1 MNLSE
6 EQQIAFDKYI
16 LKQNIF
22 ITGPGGTGKSTLI
35 KKIFC
40 DANQRNLNIQIC
52 ALTGCAAVLLECKAK
67 TIHSWSGIGLGVGPN
82 TEIVRKLLNSFYKK
96 KIWRNVNILVID
108 EVSMMSSKLFELL
121 DLIGKSVRRNN
132 KPFGGIQLV
141 FLGDFYQLPPIGNK
155 EDTDAVQ
162 FCFES
167 LLWRETF
174 YPENIIQLKKIFRQ
188 KDESYTKILNQ
199 IREGRLKKSSNT
211 ILLGLVG
218 KELISES
225 GIIPTKLFPTRYK
238 VDAINQQEMNKLES
252 EEIEYKLKYIK
263 MVLPQKDSECVTQ
276 TDIDNE
282 LKIIHNNLICN
293 DTIKLKVGA
302 QVMCIINIERPG
314 GEMICNGSQG
324 IITRFSE
331 LGNPLVR
338 YTDGYEMEMIHHIWA
353 SDNIPGIGV
362 SQIPLI
368 LSWAITIHKSQ
379 GTTLTYADIDV
390 GNTIFECGQ
399 TYVAMSRVTSL
410 AGLRL
415 SSFDASKIYVNK
427 KVQKFYDELNI
438 I

>member
-1 MNLSE
+1 
-6 EQQIAFDKYI
+6 
-16 LKQNIF
+16 
-22 ITGPGGTGKSTLI
+22 
-35 KKIFC
+35 
-40 DANQRNLNIQIC
+40 
-52 ALTGCAAVLLECKAK
+52 
-67 TIHSWSGIGLGVGPN
+67 
-82 TEIVRKLLNSFYKK
+82 
-96 KIWRNVNILVID
+96 
-108 EVSMMSSKLFELL
+108 MSSKLFELL

-132 KPFGGIQLV
+132 KPFGGIQLI
-141 FLGDFYQLPPIGNK
+141 FLGDFYQLPPIG
-155 EDTDAVQ
+155 DHDVQ

-167 LLWRETF
+167 LLWRDTF
-174 YPENIIQLKKIFRQ
+174 NSENIIQLKKIFRQ

-199 IREGRLKKSSNT
+199 IREGRLKKSSNI

-218 KELISES
+218 KEVITDSD
-225 GIIPTKLFPTRYK
+225 IIPTKLFPTRYK
-238 VDAINQQEMNKLES
+238 VDAVNEQEMNKLES
-252 EEIEYKLKYIK
+252 VELEYKLKYIK
-263 MVLPQKDSECVTQ
+263 IAANLEIGQ
-276 TDIDNE
+276 TDIDME
-282 LKIIHNNLICN
+282 LKCIHNNLICG
-293 DTIKLKVGA
+293 DTLKLKIGA
-302 QVMCIINIERPG
+302 QVMCIINIERLG

-331 LGNPLVR
+331 FGNPIVK
-338 YTDGYEMEMIHHIWA
+338 YTDGYEMEMIPHIWA
-353 SDNIPGIGV
+353 SDNIPGIGI

-368 LSWAITIHKSQ
+368 LAWAITIHKSQ